1 MEQKK
6 IINNSYRE
14 PKEMEKKQLGYPI
27 HSQVRKI
34 KQEDEKIRDPSTPE
48 PQILRPVLREITRS
62 QSPLGRRP
70 PSVVSVS
77 VGDSETIW
85 WCRNGR
91 ISVIGYPCTCTV
103 FFFFPLVCVMMV
115 VHRFVYYTEQEFE
128 FWISSISWFSDGL
141 FESGEDITLSTF
153 LQALV
158 LNRLWVDS
166 FGAFVYFFSWQ
177 KLLLGKIES
186 G

>member
-1 MEQKK
+1 MWKKLNVYLLWCLCVILFFHMEQKK

-70 PSVVSVS
+70 PSAVSVS
-77 VGDSETIW
+77 VGESETIW

-91 ISVIGYPCTCTV
+91 ISVIGSPCTCTV
-103 FFFFPLVCVMMV
+103 FFFLFLS
-115 VHRFVYYTEQEFE
+115 FVWWWWFIDLTITKQEFE

-141 FESGEDITLSTF
+141 LESGADITLPTF
-153 LQALV
+153 LQALSSK
-158 LNRLWVDS
+158 S
-166 FGAFVYFFSWQ
+166 FYG
-177 KLLLGKIES
+177 
-186 G
+186 